1 MKRLAAFAAFL
12 VVIAACAVHP
22 SGPHREYHPGMA
34 TFRNLAKAGQQAAA
48 GAVQSAVTGI
58 QSVPQASA
66 PEQGYAYDPGP
77 GGYTISGAPAAP
89 AYDAYSDPA
98 YLAFVA
104 ALDQQ
109 QAAYGA
115 DLQSR
120 MGQVDSQLNTLLP
133 RIAEQGV
140 QQRDHISGSAE
151 ARGMYR
157 SGARLKNI
165 SLQQQG
171 EAQRVS
177 DAQTAA
183 AQQKS
188 AMQSAYEQQ
197 LADLARQRA
206 EKVMELNA
214 ANAY

>member
-1 MKRLAAFAAFL
+1 MAGFGPLKPT
-12 VVIAACAVHP
+12 VTGTM
-22 SGPHREYHPGMA
+22 SG
-34 TFRNLAKAGQQAAA
+34 A
-48 GAVQSAVTGI
+48 GAAIGAVGA
-58 QSVPQASA
+58 PA
-66 PEQGYAYDPGP
+66 PEQGYAYDQGP
-77 GGYTISGAPAAP
+77 SGYTISGAPAAP

-120 MGQVDSQLNTLLP
+120 MGQVDAQLNTLLP

-140 QQRDHISGSAE
+140 QQRDRISGSAE